1 MNKSYYFTK
10 YFLLLILVILVQG
23 CIGEKKQYNLNIP
36 DSVPTWYI
44 NSPINT
50 PIHLYGIGEGDS
62 IKEAKANSLNDMS
75 SRLLVRIESSLE
87 TKKSTSLDFY
97 EKEVNQDIKVDI
109 EQIQYTNVKIDKNS
123 FLDYKYYILTKVNR
137 NQQFEEKKKEFDIL
151 DKKLTKKYN
160 SLKRKNTY
168 EKIIILE
175 NMKESIA
182 KNKKRAFILYAIK
195 NEFNYG
201 KYFEKYSDY
210 IELIQTLK
218 NQLKVSIRSD
228 EYHNYF
234 KDILTDEMNKDNYKI
249 SSNNPDIK
257 ISIKNKKRYSNS
269 RGWIIVKISSTI
281 SIISKGKTVSNN
293 IINTIGR
300 STSSKENAVQDASIE
315 FSQLINDKGLN
326 KLLFNKE

>member
-1 MNKSYYFTK
+1 MRKLSYFIK
-10 YFLLLILVILVQG
+10 YLLLTSIVILIQG
-23 CIGEKKQYNLNIP
+23 CIGESKQYNLNIP
-36 DSVPTWYI
+36 ESVPSWYI
-44 NSPINT
+44 NSPLNT
-50 PIHLYGIGEGDS
+50 SAYLYGIGEGDTL
-62 IKEAKANSLNDMS
+62 KEAKANSLNDMS

-151 DKKLTKKYN
+151 DKKLSKKYN

-168 EKIIILE
+168 EKIIVLE
-175 NMKESIA
+175 NMREDIA

-195 NEFNYG
+195 NEFNYA
-201 KYFEKYSDY
+201 KYFEKYSKY
-210 IELIQTLK
+210 IDLIQTLK
-218 NQLKVSIRSD
+218 NQLRISIKSN

-234 KDILTDEMNKDNYKI
+234 KDTLIDFMNKDRYQI

-257 ISIKNKKRYSNS
+257 ISIKNKKRYSKV
-269 RGWIIVKISSTI
+269 RKWIIVKISTTI
-281 SIISKGKTVSNN
+281 SISSKGKIITNN
-293 IINTIGR
+293 IIETIGR
-300 STSSKENAVQDASIE
+300 STSSKENATQDASVE
-315 FSQLINDKGLN
+315 FSELINNKGLN
-326 KLLFNKE
+326 KLLFNK